1 MKYIEE
7 RSSVINPI
15 EDYKLLLK
23 SKKKLRVK
31 LGVDPTAPDVTL
43 GWYSVIRALK
53 KFQEYG
59 HDVILIL
66 GEFTAKVGDPS
77 GKSETR
83 NILDDDSINENSD
96 GVLPIIKSILH
107 QDNLEIVSNKD
118 WLSKL
123 SINDMMSLA
132 SSTTLA
138 QMLEREDFSNRYENK
153 NPISLLEF
161 FYPLFQG
168 YGSVAVKSDIEIGG
182 NDQLWNLMLG
192 RDIQKYY
199 GLNPQVA
206 ITFPLLIGTDGKKK
220 MSQSYDNYIS
230 ISDTPENIFGKIMS
244 IPDETMWDY
253 FLMLTDLEL
262 DVINEY
268 KSNVENDKENPFNL
282 KKMLGELIITE
293 LFSNDDA
300 SKAAYSFENVTN
312 ELWNEDFNLKFYG
325 AVWMCKYILPIMK
338 KNRTGRIINIT
349 TIQGK
354 QPGKSSIPTSI
365 TRAAGIAF
373 TKALSNDCAKY
384 NILVN
389 TVCLGFVKSD
399 QWIQSKK
406 LDFPDLTQKQY
417 YDNIGKETPLGRI
430 GETDEAADLITY
442 LASERSSY
450 ITGAAINLD
459 GGLSTVV

>member
-15 EDYKLLLK
+15 EDYNLLLQ

-138 QMLEREDFSNRYENK
+138 QMLEREDFSKRYENK

-168 YGSVAVKSDIEIGG
+168 YDSVAVKSDIEIGG

-262 DVINEY
+262 DVIDEY

-293 LFSNDDA
+293 LFNNDEA
-300 SKAAYSFENVTN
+300 AKAANSFENVTVNKNIPDEIEEIILKSDINIHLPKFLAENDILKSSSEGRRLISSGGFKINN
-312 ELWNEDFNLKFYG
+312 E
-325 AVWMCKYILPIMK
+325 KYDKLDINSDDLIDK
-338 KNRTGRIINIT
+338 TIQVGKRNFIRII
-349 TIQGK
+349 
-354 QPGKSSIPTSI
+354 
-365 TRAAGIAF
+365 
-373 TKALSNDCAKY
+373 
-384 NILVN
+384 
-389 TVCLGFVKSD
+389 
-399 QWIQSKK
+399 KK
-406 LDFPDLTQKQY
+406 
-417 YDNIGKETPLGRI
+417 
-430 GETDEAADLITY
+430 
-442 LASERSSY
+442 
-450 ITGAAINLD
+450 
-459 GGLSTVV
+459 

>member
-1 MKYIEE
+1 MEILFNFKMKYIEE

-168 YGSVAVKSDIEIGG
+168 YDSVAVKSDIEIGG

-268 KSNVENDKENPFNL
+268 KGNVEKDKENPFKL

-293 LFSNDDA
+293 LFNNDEA
-300 SKAAYSFENVTN
+300 AKAANSFENVTVNKNIPDEMEEIILENDISIHLPKFLAENGILKSSSEGRRLISSGGFKINN
-312 ELWNEDFNLKFYG
+312 EKYDKLDINSEDLIDKTIQIGKRNFL
-325 AVWMCKYILPIMK
+325 
-338 KNRTGRIINIT
+338 RII
-349 TIQGK
+349 
-354 QPGKSSIPTSI
+354 
-365 TRAAGIAF
+365 
-373 TKALSNDCAKY
+373 
-384 NILVN
+384 
-389 TVCLGFVKSD
+389 
-399 QWIQSKK
+399 KK
-406 LDFPDLTQKQY
+406 
-417 YDNIGKETPLGRI
+417 
-430 GETDEAADLITY
+430 
-442 LASERSSY
+442 
-450 ITGAAINLD
+450 
-459 GGLSTVV
+459 

>member
-168 YGSVAVKSDIEIGG
+168 YDSVAVKSDIEIGG

-192 RDIQKYY
+192 REIQKYY

-268 KSNVENDKENPFNL
+268 KSNVENDKDNPFNL

-293 LFSNDDA
+293 LFNNEEA
-300 SKAAYSFENVTN
+300 AKAANSFENLTVNKNIPDEIEEIIIKKDISIHLPKFLAENGILKSSSEGRRLISSGGFKIDN
-312 ELWNEDFNLKFYG
+312 EKYDKLDINSEDLIDKTIQIGKRNF
-325 AVWMCKYILPIMK
+325 V
-338 KNRTGRIINIT
+338 RII
-349 TIQGK
+349 
-354 QPGKSSIPTSI
+354 
-365 TRAAGIAF
+365 
-373 TKALSNDCAKY
+373 
-384 NILVN
+384 
-389 TVCLGFVKSD
+389 
-399 QWIQSKK
+399 KK
-406 LDFPDLTQKQY
+406 
-417 YDNIGKETPLGRI
+417 
-430 GETDEAADLITY
+430 
-442 LASERSSY
+442 
-450 ITGAAINLD
+450 
-459 GGLSTVV
+459 

>member
-168 YGSVAVKSDIEIGG
+168 YDSVAVKSDIEIGG

-262 DVINEY
+262 DVIDEY

-293 LFSNDDA
+293 LFSNDEA
-300 SKAAYSFENVTN
+300 AKAANSFENVTVNKNIPDEMEEIILENDISIHLPKFLAENGILKSSSEGRRLISSGGFKINN
-312 ELWNEDFNLKFYG
+312 EKYDKLDINSEDLIDKTIQIGKRNFL
-325 AVWMCKYILPIMK
+325 
-338 KNRTGRIINIT
+338 RII
-349 TIQGK
+349 
-354 QPGKSSIPTSI
+354 
-365 TRAAGIAF
+365 
-373 TKALSNDCAKY
+373 
-384 NILVN
+384 
-389 TVCLGFVKSD
+389 
-399 QWIQSKK
+399 KK
-406 LDFPDLTQKQY
+406 
-417 YDNIGKETPLGRI
+417 
-430 GETDEAADLITY
+430 
-442 LASERSSY
+442 
-450 ITGAAINLD
+450 
-459 GGLSTVV
+459 

>member
-1 MKYIEE
+1 MEILFNFKMKYIEE

-107 QDNLEIVSNKD
+107 EDNLEIVSNKD

-168 YGSVAVKSDIEIGG
+168 YDSVAVKSDIEIGG

-268 KSNVENDKENPFNL
+268 KSNVKNDKENPFKL
-282 KKMLGELIITE
+282 KKILGELIITE
-293 LFSNDDA
+293 LFDNDA
-300 SKAAYSFENVTN
+300 AAKAANSFENLTVNKNIPDEIEEIIIKKDISIHLPKFLAENGILKSSSEGRRLISSGGFKINN
-312 ELWNEDFNLKFYG
+312 EKYDKLDINSEDLIDKTIQIGKRNFL
-325 AVWMCKYILPIMK
+325 
-338 KNRTGRIINIT
+338 RII
-349 TIQGK
+349 
-354 QPGKSSIPTSI
+354 
-365 TRAAGIAF
+365 
-373 TKALSNDCAKY
+373 
-384 NILVN
+384 
-389 TVCLGFVKSD
+389 
-399 QWIQSKK
+399 KK
-406 LDFPDLTQKQY
+406 
-417 YDNIGKETPLGRI
+417 
-430 GETDEAADLITY
+430 
-442 LASERSSY
+442 
-450 ITGAAINLD
+450 
-459 GGLSTVV
+459 

>member
-1 MKYIEE
+1 MEILFNFKMKYIEE

-168 YGSVAVKSDIEIGG
+168 YDSVAVKSDIEIGG

-192 RDIQKYY
+192 REIQKYY

-300 SKAAYSFENVTN
+300 SKAANSFENVTVNKNIPDEMEEIILENDISIHLPKFLAENGILKSSSEGRRLISSGGFKINN
-312 ELWNEDFNLKFYG
+312 EKYDKLDINSEDLIDKTIQIGKRNF
-325 AVWMCKYILPIMK
+325 I
-338 KNRTGRIINIT
+338 RII
-349 TIQGK
+349 
-354 QPGKSSIPTSI
+354 
-365 TRAAGIAF
+365 
-373 TKALSNDCAKY
+373 
-384 NILVN
+384 
-389 TVCLGFVKSD
+389 
-399 QWIQSKK
+399 KK
-406 LDFPDLTQKQY
+406 
-417 YDNIGKETPLGRI
+417 
-430 GETDEAADLITY
+430 
-442 LASERSSY
+442 
-450 ITGAAINLD
+450 
-459 GGLSTVV
+459 

>member
-1 MKYIEE
+1 MEILFNFKMKYIEE

-83 NILDDDSINENSD
+83 NILDDESINQNSD

-107 QDNLEIVSNKD
+107 EDNLEIVSNKD

-168 YGSVAVKSDIEIGG
+168 YDSVAVKSDIEIGG

-199 GLNPQVA
+199 GLKPQVA

-253 FLMLTDLEL
+253 FLMLTDLEI

-268 KSNVENDKENPFNL
+268 KSNVKNDKENPFKL
-282 KKMLGELIITE
+282 KKILGELIITE
-293 LFSNDDA
+293 LFDNDA
-300 SKAAYSFENVTN
+300 AAKAANSFENVTVNKNIPDEMEEIILENDISIHLPKFLAENGILKSSSEGRRLISSGGFKINN
-312 ELWNEDFNLKFYG
+312 EKYDKLDINSEDLIDKTIQIGKRNFL
-325 AVWMCKYILPIMK
+325 
-338 KNRTGRIINIT
+338 RII
-349 TIQGK
+349 
-354 QPGKSSIPTSI
+354 
-365 TRAAGIAF
+365 
-373 TKALSNDCAKY
+373 
-384 NILVN
+384 
-389 TVCLGFVKSD
+389 
-399 QWIQSKK
+399 KK
-406 LDFPDLTQKQY
+406 
-417 YDNIGKETPLGRI
+417 
-430 GETDEAADLITY
+430 
-442 LASERSSY
+442 
-450 ITGAAINLD
+450 
-459 GGLSTVV
+459 

>member
-107 QDNLEIVSNKD
+107 QDNLEIVSNKE

-168 YGSVAVKSDIEIGG
+168 YDSVAVKSDIEIGG

-293 LFSNDDA
+293 LFNNDEA
-300 SKAAYSFENVTN
+300 AKAANSFENVTVNKNIPDEMEEIILENDISIHLPKFLAENGILKSSSEGRRLISSGGFKINN
-312 ELWNEDFNLKFYG
+312 EKYDKLDINSEDLIDKTIQIGKRNF
-325 AVWMCKYILPIMK
+325 I
-338 KNRTGRIINIT
+338 RII
-349 TIQGK
+349 
-354 QPGKSSIPTSI
+354 
-365 TRAAGIAF
+365 
-373 TKALSNDCAKY
+373 
-384 NILVN
+384 
-389 TVCLGFVKSD
+389 
-399 QWIQSKK
+399 KK
-406 LDFPDLTQKQY
+406 
-417 YDNIGKETPLGRI
+417 
-430 GETDEAADLITY
+430 
-442 LASERSSY
+442 
-450 ITGAAINLD
+450 
-459 GGLSTVV
+459 

>member
-1 MKYIEE
+1 MEILFNFKMKYIEE

-168 YGSVAVKSDIEIGG
+168 YDSVAVKSDIEIGG

-192 RDIQKYY
+192 REIQKYY

-268 KSNVENDKENPFNL
+268 KSNVENDKDNPFNL

-300 SKAAYSFENVTN
+300 SKAANSFENVTVNKNIPDEMEEIILENDISIHLPKFLAENGILKSSSEGRRLISSGGFKINN
-312 ELWNEDFNLKFYG
+312 EKYDKLDINSEDLIDKTIQIGKRNF
-325 AVWMCKYILPIMK
+325 V
-338 KNRTGRIINIT
+338 RII
-349 TIQGK
+349 
-354 QPGKSSIPTSI
+354 
-365 TRAAGIAF
+365 
-373 TKALSNDCAKY
+373 
-384 NILVN
+384 
-389 TVCLGFVKSD
+389 
-399 QWIQSKK
+399 KK
-406 LDFPDLTQKQY
+406 
-417 YDNIGKETPLGRI
+417 
-430 GETDEAADLITY
+430 
-442 LASERSSY
+442 
-450 ITGAAINLD
+450 
-459 GGLSTVV
+459 

>member
-1 MKYIEE
+1 MEILFNFKMKYIEE

-168 YGSVAVKSDIEIGG
+168 YDSVAVKSDIEIGG

-199 GLNPQVA
+199 GLKPQVA

-268 KSNVENDKENPFNL
+268 KSNVENDNENPFNL

-293 LFSNDDA
+293 LFDNDA
-300 SKAAYSFENVTN
+300 AAKAANSFENVTVNKNIPDEMEEIILENDISIHLPKFLAENGILKSSSEGRRLISSGGFKINN
-312 ELWNEDFNLKFYG
+312 EKYDKLDINSEDLIDKTIQIGKRNFL
-325 AVWMCKYILPIMK
+325 
-338 KNRTGRIINIT
+338 RII
-349 TIQGK
+349 
-354 QPGKSSIPTSI
+354 
-365 TRAAGIAF
+365 
-373 TKALSNDCAKY
+373 
-384 NILVN
+384 
-389 TVCLGFVKSD
+389 
-399 QWIQSKK
+399 KK
-406 LDFPDLTQKQY
+406 
-417 YDNIGKETPLGRI
+417 
-430 GETDEAADLITY
+430 
-442 LASERSSY
+442 
-450 ITGAAINLD
+450 
-459 GGLSTVV
+459 

>member
-1 MKYIEE
+1 MEILFNFKMKYIEE

-168 YGSVAVKSDIEIGG
+168 YDSVAVKSDIEIGG

-199 GLNPQVA
+199 GLKPQVA

-230 ISDTPENIFGKIMS
+230 ISDTPEKIFGKIMS

-262 DVINEY
+262 DVINKY
-268 KSNVENDKENPFNL
+268 KSNVEKDKENPFKL
-282 KKMLGELIITE
+282 KKMLGELVITE
-293 LFSNDDA
+293 LFNNDEA
-300 SKAAYSFENVTN
+300 TKAANSFENVTVNKNIPDEMEEIILENDISIHLPKFLAENGILKSSSEGRRLISSGGFKINN
-312 ELWNEDFNLKFYG
+312 EKYDKLDINSEDLIDKTIQIGKRNFL
-325 AVWMCKYILPIMK
+325 
-338 KNRTGRIINIT
+338 RII
-349 TIQGK
+349 
-354 QPGKSSIPTSI
+354 
-365 TRAAGIAF
+365 
-373 TKALSNDCAKY
+373 
-384 NILVN
+384 
-389 TVCLGFVKSD
+389 
-399 QWIQSKK
+399 KK
-406 LDFPDLTQKQY
+406 
-417 YDNIGKETPLGRI
+417 
-430 GETDEAADLITY
+430 
-442 LASERSSY
+442 
-450 ITGAAINLD
+450 
-459 GGLSTVV
+459 

>member
-15 EDYKLLLK
+15 EDYNLLLQ

-107 QDNLEIVSNKD
+107 QDNLEIVSNKE

-138 QMLEREDFSNRYENK
+138 QMLEREDFSKRYENK

-168 YGSVAVKSDIEIGG
+168 YDSVAVKSDIEIGG

-192 RDIQKYY
+192 REIQKYY

-253 FLMLTDLEL
+253 FLMLTDLDV
-262 DVINEY
+262 DVIDEY

-293 LFSNDDA
+293 LFNNDE
-300 SKAAYSFENVTN
+300 AANAANSFENVTVN
-312 ELWNEDFNLKFYG
+312 
-325 AVWMCKYILPIMK
+325 
-338 KNRTGRIINIT
+338 KNIPDEIEEII
-349 TIQGK
+349 
-354 QPGKSSIPTSI
+354 
-365 TRAAGIAF
+365 
-373 TKALSNDCAKY
+373 
-384 NILVN
+384 
-389 TVCLGFVKSD
+389 VKSD
-399 QWIQSKK
+399 INIHLPKFLAENDILKSSSEGRRLISSGGFKINNEKYDK
-406 LDFPDLTQKQY
+406 LDINSD
-417 YDNIGKETPLGRI
+417 
-430 GETDEAADLITY
+430 DLIDKTIQVGK
-442 LASERSSY
+442 RNF
-450 ITGAAINLD
+450 IRIIKK
-459 GGLSTVV
+459 

>member
-168 YGSVAVKSDIEIGG
+168 YDSVAVKSDIEIGG

-192 RDIQKYY
+192 REIQKYY

-300 SKAAYSFENVTN
+300 SKAANSFENVTVNKNIPDEMEEIILENDISIHLPKFLAENGILKSSSEGRRLISSGGFKINN
-312 ELWNEDFNLKFYG
+312 EKYDKLDINSEDLIDKTIQIGKRNF
-325 AVWMCKYILPIMK
+325 I
-338 KNRTGRIINIT
+338 RII
-349 TIQGK
+349 
-354 QPGKSSIPTSI
+354 
-365 TRAAGIAF
+365 
-373 TKALSNDCAKY
+373 
-384 NILVN
+384 
-389 TVCLGFVKSD
+389 
-399 QWIQSKK
+399 KK
-406 LDFPDLTQKQY
+406 
-417 YDNIGKETPLGRI
+417 
-430 GETDEAADLITY
+430 
-442 LASERSSY
+442 
-450 ITGAAINLD
+450 
-459 GGLSTVV
+459 

>member
-168 YGSVAVKSDIEIGG
+168 YDSVAVKSDIEIGG

-253 FLMLTDLEL
+253 FLMLTDLEN

-293 LFSNDDA
+293 LFNNDEA
-300 SKAAYSFENVTN
+300 AKAANSFENVTVNKNIPDEIEEIILKSDISIHLPKFLAENGILKSSSEGRRLISSGGFKIDN
-312 ELWNEDFNLKFYG
+312 EKYDKLDINSEDLIDKTIQIGKRNF
-325 AVWMCKYILPIMK
+325 I
-338 KNRTGRIINIT
+338 RII
-349 TIQGK
+349 
-354 QPGKSSIPTSI
+354 
-365 TRAAGIAF
+365 
-373 TKALSNDCAKY
+373 
-384 NILVN
+384 
-389 TVCLGFVKSD
+389 
-399 QWIQSKK
+399 KK
-406 LDFPDLTQKQY
+406 
-417 YDNIGKETPLGRI
+417 
-430 GETDEAADLITY
+430 
-442 LASERSSY
+442 
-450 ITGAAINLD
+450 
-459 GGLSTVV
+459 

>member
-15 EDYKLLLK
+15 EDYNLLLQ

-107 QDNLEIVSNKD
+107 QDNLEIVSNKE

-138 QMLEREDFSNRYENK
+138 QMLEREDFSKRYENK

-168 YGSVAVKSDIEIGG
+168 YDSVAVKSDIEIGG

-192 RDIQKYY
+192 REIQKYY

-253 FLMLTDLEL
+253 FLMLTDLDL
-262 DVINEY
+262 DVIDEY

-293 LFSNDDA
+293 LFNNDEA
-300 SKAAYSFENVTN
+300 TKAANSFENVTVNKNIPDEIEEIILKSDINIHLPKFLAENDILKSSSEGRRLISSGGFKINN
-312 ELWNEDFNLKFYG
+312 E
-325 AVWMCKYILPIMK
+325 KYDKLDINSDDLIDK
-338 KNRTGRIINIT
+338 TIQVGKRNFIRII
-349 TIQGK
+349 
-354 QPGKSSIPTSI
+354 
-365 TRAAGIAF
+365 
-373 TKALSNDCAKY
+373 
-384 NILVN
+384 
-389 TVCLGFVKSD
+389 
-399 QWIQSKK
+399 KK
-406 LDFPDLTQKQY
+406 
-417 YDNIGKETPLGRI
+417 
-430 GETDEAADLITY
+430 
-442 LASERSSY
+442 
-450 ITGAAINLD
+450 
-459 GGLSTVV
+459 

>member
-1 MKYIEE
+1 MEILFNFKMKYIEE

-168 YGSVAVKSDIEIGG
+168 YDSVAVKSDIEIGG

-199 GLNPQVA
+199 GLKPQVA

-268 KSNVENDKENPFNL
+268 KGNVEKDKENPFKL

-293 LFSNDDA
+293 LFSNDEA
-300 SKAAYSFENVTN
+300 AKAANSFENVTVNKNIPDEMEEIILENDISIHLPKFLAENGILKSSSEGRRLISSGGFKINN
-312 ELWNEDFNLKFYG
+312 EKYDKLDINSEDLIDKTIQIGKRNFL
-325 AVWMCKYILPIMK
+325 
-338 KNRTGRIINIT
+338 RII
-349 TIQGK
+349 
-354 QPGKSSIPTSI
+354 
-365 TRAAGIAF
+365 
-373 TKALSNDCAKY
+373 
-384 NILVN
+384 
-389 TVCLGFVKSD
+389 
-399 QWIQSKK
+399 KK
-406 LDFPDLTQKQY
+406 
-417 YDNIGKETPLGRI
+417 
-430 GETDEAADLITY
+430 
-442 LASERSSY
+442 
-450 ITGAAINLD
+450 
-459 GGLSTVV
+459 

>member
-168 YGSVAVKSDIEIGG
+168 YDSVAVKSDIEIGG

-293 LFSNDDA
+293 LFNNDEA
-300 SKAAYSFENVTN
+300 AKAANSFENVTVNKNIPDEIEEIILKKDISIHLPKFLAENGILKSSSEGRRLISSGGFKINN
-312 ELWNEDFNLKFYG
+312 EKYDKLDINSEDLIDKTIQIGKRNF
-325 AVWMCKYILPIMK
+325 V
-338 KNRTGRIINIT
+338 RII
-349 TIQGK
+349 
-354 QPGKSSIPTSI
+354 
-365 TRAAGIAF
+365 
-373 TKALSNDCAKY
+373 
-384 NILVN
+384 
-389 TVCLGFVKSD
+389 
-399 QWIQSKK
+399 KK
-406 LDFPDLTQKQY
+406 
-417 YDNIGKETPLGRI
+417 
-430 GETDEAADLITY
+430 
-442 LASERSSY
+442 
-450 ITGAAINLD
+450 
-459 GGLSTVV
+459 

>member
-107 QDNLEIVSNKD
+107 QDNLEIVSNKE

-168 YGSVAVKSDIEIGG
+168 YDSVAVKSDIEIGG

-199 GLNPQVA
+199 GLKPQVA

-253 FLMLTDLEL
+253 FLMLTDLEN

-300 SKAAYSFENVTN
+300 SKAANSFENVTVNKNIPDEMEEIILENDISIHLPKFLAENGILKSSSEGRRLISSGGFKINN
-312 ELWNEDFNLKFYG
+312 EKYDKLDINSEDLIDKTIQIGKRNFL
-325 AVWMCKYILPIMK
+325 
-338 KNRTGRIINIT
+338 RII
-349 TIQGK
+349 
-354 QPGKSSIPTSI
+354 
-365 TRAAGIAF
+365 
-373 TKALSNDCAKY
+373 
-384 NILVN
+384 
-389 TVCLGFVKSD
+389 
-399 QWIQSKK
+399 KK
-406 LDFPDLTQKQY
+406 
-417 YDNIGKETPLGRI
+417 
-430 GETDEAADLITY
+430 
-442 LASERSSY
+442 
-450 ITGAAINLD
+450 
-459 GGLSTVV
+459 